1 MNKFKTNEEYILN
14 ELYTTQEELYLAKKK
29 IEELQEKLKKDT
41 INEEDMKCIHI
52 SDKPYYWYCFD
63 IKSEWQWNKIL
74 KDNKKTPKLVEKALI
89 DDKALK
95 QLCNL
100 EEKDSWRSKLGYVNE
115 RVYNYLFK
123 GRNGLY
129 SVIETNID
137 RSCMYNISNKN
148 NNYLS
153 KEEAEEE
160 FKKEMIKRINYYLKN
175 YKDKFEETK

>member
-14 ELYTTQEELYLAKKK
+14 ELYKSQEELQMANKK
-29 IEELQEKLKKDT
+29 IEELQEQLKKDT
-41 INEEDMKCIHI
+41 VNEEDMKCIYL
-52 SDKPYYWYCFD
+52 SDKPYYWYNLS
-63 IKSEWQWNKIL
+63 IQSEWKWNKIL

-100 EEKDSWRSKLGYVNE
+100 EEKDSWGSKLGYIGE
-115 RVYNYLFK
+115 RIYNYLFK

-129 SVIETNID
+129 SVIETTKD
-137 RSCMYNISNKN
+137 RTNMYNISNN
-148 NNYLS
+148 DNNYLS
-153 KEEAEEE
+153 KEEAEE
-160 FKKEMIKRINYYLKN
+160 KLKDKMIERINYYLKN

>member
-1 MNKFKTNEEYILN
+1 MDKFETNEEYILN
-14 ELYTTQEELYLAKKK
+14 ELYKTQEDLQIANKK

-41 INEEDMKCIHI
+41 VNEEDMKCIYL
-52 SDKPYYWYCFD
+52 SDKPYYWYNFS
-63 IKSEWQWNKIL
+63 IQSEWSWNKIL
-74 KDNKKTPKLVEKALI
+74 KDNKKTPKLVEKALN

-100 EEKDSWRSKLGYVNE
+100 EEKDGWRDKLGHVNE
-115 RVYNYLFK
+115 RIYNYLFK

-129 SVIETNID
+129 SVIETNINK
-137 RSCMYNISNKN
+137 SYMYNISNSDN
-148 NNYLS
+148 HYLS

>member
-1 MNKFKTNEEYILN
+1 MDKFKTNEEYILN
-14 ELYTTQEELYLAKKK
+14 ELYKTQEDLQIANKK

-41 INEEDMKCIHI
+41 VNEEDMKCIYL
-52 SDKPYYWYCFD
+52 SDKPYYWYNFS
-63 IKSEWQWNKIL
+63 IQSEWSWNKIL
-74 KDNKKTPKLVEKALI
+74 KDNKKTPKLVEKALN

-100 EEKDSWRSKLGYVNE
+100 EEKDGWRDKLGHVNE
-115 RVYNYLFK
+115 KIYNYLFK

-129 SVIETNID
+129 SVIETNINK
-137 RSCMYNISNKN
+137 SYMYNISNSDN
-148 NNYLS
+148 HYLS